1 MDETPVNW
9 FPPLAR
15 CWMKRGDQRRVS
27 VPPDTH
33 HRRVVFGGYNWTR
46 DTVCSL
52 VREKADTASCLAFLE
67 LLLADTCPDQPV
79 VLILDNA
86 SYHHAAA
93 VQAFLSLVEHRVLVF
108 YLPPYC
114 SHLNPIERFWRF
126 LKDQVCANT
135 LYPDLDALMSAVDHL
150 LTQQNDPSCSSR
162 FLLSKGE
169 P

>member
-1 MDETPVNW
+1 
-9 FPPLAR
+9 
-15 CWMKRGDQRRVS
+15 MKRGTQRRVS

-33 HRRVVFGGYNWTR
+33 HRQVVFGGYNWTH

-52 VREKADTASCLAFLE
+52 MRDKADTASCLAFLE
-67 LLLADTCPDQPV
+67 LLLVDTLPDQPV

-93 VQAFLSLVEHRVLVF
+93 VQAFLSLLEHRVLVL

-126 LKDQVCANT
+126 MKDTVCANT
-135 LYPDLDALMSAVDHL
+135 LYPDHPALMSAVHQL
-150 LTQQNDPSCSSR
+150 LRQQNDPTCPSR
-162 FLLSKGE
+162 FLLSKVG